1 MNPLTHCALLIAN
14 WFCAV
19 CLTGT
24 CDLHPRAETPTPAHY
39 TMSPYTITVSMANPA
54 TVPEES
60 LTVELLGVKDNRC
73 PAEVQCVWAGY
84 AEVALRVSKAG
95 AAAGSVVVGALA
107 PLSDGAAAR
116 TYGAYRFSL
125 VSLEPRNSM
134 SKPVPQ
140 ALYRA
145 TLIVAMR
152 GAE

>member
-1 MNPLTHCALLIAN
+1 MNPLTNCALPIAN
-14 WFCAV
+14 WLCAV

-24 CDLHPRAETPTPAHY
+24 CDLNPRAEAPKPA
-39 TMSPYTITVSMANPA
+39 SPPYTITVSMESPA
-54 TVPEES
+54 TIPEEA
-60 LTVELLGVKDNRC
+60 LTVEIVGVKDNRC

>member
-1 MNPLTHCALLIAN
+1 MNPLTNCALLIAN

-24 CDLHPRAETPTPAHY
+24 CDLNPRVEAPKPAS
-39 TMSPYTITVSMANPA
+39 SPYTITVSMEKPA
-54 TVPEES
+54 TIPEEA
-60 LTVELLGVKDNRC
+60 LTVELAGVKDNRC
-73 PAEVQCVWAGY
+73 PVEVQCVWAGY

-95 AAAGSVVVGALA
+95 AAAGSVIVGALA
-107 PLSDGAAAR
+107 PSSNGASAR

-125 VSLEPRNSM
+125 VSLEPGNSM

-145 TLIVAMR
+145 TLIVATR
-152 GAE
+152 GSE